1 MRRPTR
7 RGARWPSPGSV
18 CCRRSRPLPAAASP
32 GVGRVVVEGRGGAPV
47 SETTRDAAPAWHAL
61 GADSVLQRLAAT
73 RDGLDADAVAERLR
87 RYGPNALPPPKRVPG
102 WRRFLRHFN
111 DPLIL
116 FLLAA
121 AAIAL
126 SVGHHIDAAVI
137 VAVVTVNAIV
147 GYVQEGRAEQALSAL
162 HSMLAPS
169 ARVLRDGARVQVEVA
184 DLVPGDV
191 LLLEAGDRVPADARL
206 LRGRGLRVDE
216 SVLTGE
222 SVPAEKTDA
231 PVDAGADLGSRHSML
246 YSGTLV
252 SAGQA
257 SALVVATGPATEI
270 GRIGTL
276 LGQVETLTTPLLQQ
290 IGRFGRRFTAFAIVA
305 ALVVFV
311 FAITLRGYSWLDA
324 LMVVVALAVGVIPES
339 LPAVITITL
348 AIGVRR
354 MAARNAIVRRLP
366 AVETLGATTVICS
379 DKTGT
384 LTRNEMTARAVTT
397 TAGRASAD
405 GSGYAPQGAV
415 SADTGGEDA
424 LAAASRVAR
433 IGLLCNDATLHDGDR
448 GWRVD
453 GDPMEGALLALAG
466 KAGLDGAAFAATHP
480 RLDEVPFDA
489 AHRFMATLHAD
500 GDGALVC
507 VKGAPE
513 QVLALSRAQDAP
525 GGDASVLDGAFW
537 QQAIDAAGAEGQRV
551 LGFAWRRL
559 ERVPPRFELDDVQD
573 LVFAGIV
580 GFIDPPREEAVRA
593 VADCRSAGIAVKMIT
608 GDHAATAGA
617 IAGQLRL
624 ADDVRVVT
632 GQELEGV
639 SDADLPAL
647 AESASVF
654 ARTTPEHK
662 LRIVRA
668 LQSRRHTVAMT
679 GDGVNDAPSL
689 KQADIGVA
697 MGHKGTEA
705 AKEASGMVLADD
717 NFASIAAA
725 VHEGRAVYD
734 NIRKVVAW
742 TLPTNGGEAVAVLLA
757 IAFGWVLP
765 MTPAQILWINMVLTV
780 TLGLALAFEPPE
792 RGVMGRPPRRRDA
805 PLVSPFM
812 LWRIVLVSLLF
823 SVGAFGIFAWAQMR
837 GHDVATARTMVVNMF
852 CVMEISYLFSV
863 RYLHG
868 SSFSLRG
875 LRGTPAVLWAV
886 TAVVLAQLAFT
897 YTPWMQVLFDT
908 RPVPAF
914 EGLVIVAV
922 GVALM
927 IVLEAEKW
935 LLRKFRIFDELEAVP
950 DEAGPQPGA
959 IP

>member
-1 MRRPTR
+1 M
-7 RGARWPSPGSV
+7 AV
-18 CCRRSRPLPAAASP
+18 D
-32 GVGRVVVEGRGGAPV
+32 GRGRTPV
-47 SETTRDAAPAWHAL
+47 SETTTTAPPWHAL
-61 GADSVLQRLAAT
+61 GADEVLQRLVAT
-73 RDGLDADAVAERLR
+73 REGLGADEAAERLR
-87 RYGPNALPPPKRVPG
+87 RHGPNALPPPTRIPG

-121 AAIAL
+121 AVIAL
-126 SVGHHIDAAVI
+126 SVGHHVDAAVI

-231 PVDAGADLGSRHSML
+231 PVDAAADLGSRHPML

-257 SALVVATGPATEI
+257 TALVVATGPATEI

-311 FAITLRGYSWLDA
+311 FAIALRGYGWLDA
-324 LMVVVALAVGVIPES
+324 LMVVVALAVGVVPES

-397 TAGRASAD
+397 TAGRATAD
-405 GSGYAPQGAV
+405 GSGYAPQGEV
-415 SADTGGEDA
+415 SADVGGGDA

-433 IGLLCNDATLHDGDR
+433 IGLLCNDATLHGGER

-466 KAGLDGAAFAATHP
+466 KAGLDATALAASHP

-500 GDGALVC
+500 GDGGGDGALVC

-525 GGDASVLDGAFW
+525 GGDGDALDAAFW
-537 QQAIDAAGAEGQRV
+537 QRAIDAAGAEGQRV

-559 ERVPPRFELDDVQD
+559 DAVPARFELDDVGE

-580 GFIDPPREEAVRA
+580 GFIDPPRDEAVRA

-632 GQELEGV
+632 GQDLEQV

-668 LQSRRHTVAMT
+668 LQSRNHTVAMT

-765 MTPAQILWINMVLTV
+765 MAPAQILWINMVLTV

-792 RGVMGRPPRRRDA
+792 QGVMGRPPRRRDA

-823 SVGAFGIFAWAQMR
+823 SAGAFGIFAWAQAR
-837 GHDVATARTMVVNMF
+837 GHDIATARTMVVNMF
-852 CVMEISYLFSV
+852 CVMEIFYLFSV

-886 TAVVLAQLAFT
+886 TAVVIAQLAFT
-897 YTPWMQVLFDT
+897 YTPWMQALFDT

-914 EGLVIVAV
+914 EGLVIVAI
-922 GVALM
+922 GAALM
-927 IVLEAEKW
+927 LVLEAEKW
-935 LLRKFRIFDELEAVP
+935 LLRRLRVFDELDTVA
-950 DEAGPQPGA
+950 DEAGPPLGA
-959 IP
+959 KP

>member
-1 MRRPTR
+1 M
-7 RGARWPSPGSV
+7 AV
-18 CCRRSRPLPAAASP
+18 D
-32 GVGRVVVEGRGGAPV
+32 GRGRIPV
-47 SETTRDAAPAWHAL
+47 SETTTTAPLWHAL
-61 GADSVLQRLAAT
+61 GADEVLQWLVAT
-73 RDGLDADAVAERLR
+73 REGLGADEAADRLR
-87 RYGPNALPPPKRVPG
+87 RHGPNALPPPTRVPG

-121 AAIAL
+121 AVIAL
-126 SVGHHIDAAVI
+126 SVGHHVDAAVI

-231 PVDAGADLGSRHSML
+231 PVDAAADLGSRHPML

-257 SALVVATGPATEI
+257 TALVVATGPATEI

-276 LGQVETLTTPLLQQ
+276 LGEVETLTTPLLQQ

-311 FAITLRGYSWLDA
+311 FAIALRGYGWLDA
-324 LMVVVALAVGVIPES
+324 LMVVVALAVGVVPES

-397 TAGRASAD
+397 TAGRATAD
-405 GSGYAPQGAV
+405 GSGYAPQGEV
-415 SADTGGEDA
+415 SADTGGGDV

-433 IGLLCNDATLHDGDR
+433 IGLLCNDATLHGGERD
-448 GWRVD
+448 WRVD

-466 KAGLDGAAFAATHP
+466 KAGLDATALAASHP

-500 GDGALVC
+500 GDGTLVC

-525 GGDASVLDGAFW
+525 GGDADALDGAFW
-537 QQAIDAAGAEGQRV
+537 LQAIDAAGAEGQRV

-559 ERVPPRFELDDVQD
+559 DAVPARFELDDVGD

-580 GFIDPPREEAVRA
+580 GFIDPPRDEAVRA

-617 IAGQLRL
+617 IAAQLRL
-624 ADDVRVVT
+624 ADAPGSGPGQAVRVVT
-632 GQELEGV
+632 GQDLEQV

-668 LQSRRHTVAMT
+668 LQSRNHTVAMT

-792 RGVMGRPPRRRDA
+792 QGVMGRPPRRRDA

-823 SVGAFGIFAWAQMR
+823 SAGAFGVFAWAQAR
-837 GHDVATARTMVVNMF
+837 GHDIATARTMVVNMF
-852 CVMEISYLFSV
+852 CVMEIFYLFSV

-886 TAVVLAQLAFT
+886 TAVVIAQLAFT
-897 YTPWMQVLFDT
+897 YTPWMQALFDT

-914 EGLVIVAV
+914 EGLVIVAI
-922 GVALM
+922 GAALM
-927 IVLEAEKW
+927 LVLEAEKW
-935 LLRKFRIFDELEAVP
+935 LLRRLRVFDELDTVA
-950 DEAGPQPGA
+950 DEAGPPLGA
-959 IP
+959 KP

>member
-1 MRRPTR
+1 V
-7 RGARWPSPGSV
+7 AV
-18 CCRRSRPLPAAASP
+18 D
-32 GVGRVVVEGRGGAPV
+32 GRGRTPV
-47 SETTRDAAPAWHAL
+47 SETTTTAPPWHAL
-61 GADSVLQRLAAT
+61 GADEVLQRLVAT
-73 RDGLDADAVAERLR
+73 REGLGADEAAERLR
-87 RYGPNALPPPKRVPG
+87 RHGPNALPPPTRIPG

-121 AAIAL
+121 AVIAL
-126 SVGHHIDAAVI
+126 SVGHHVDAAVI

-231 PVDAGADLGSRHSML
+231 PVDAAADLGSRHPML

-257 SALVVATGPATEI
+257 TALVVATGPATEI

-311 FAITLRGYSWLDA
+311 FAIALRGYGWLDA
-324 LMVVVALAVGVIPES
+324 LMVVVALAVGVVPES

-397 TAGRASAD
+397 TAGRATAD
-405 GSGYAPQGAV
+405 GSGYAPQGEV
-415 SADTGGEDA
+415 SADVGGGDA

-433 IGLLCNDATLHDGDR
+433 IGLLCNDATLHGGER

-466 KAGLDGAAFAATHP
+466 KAGLDATALAASHP

-500 GDGALVC
+500 GDGGGDGALVC

-525 GGDASVLDGAFW
+525 GGDGDALDAAFW
-537 QQAIDAAGAEGQRV
+537 QRAIDAAGAEGQRV

-559 ERVPPRFELDDVQD
+559 DAVPARFELDDVGE

-580 GFIDPPREEAVRA
+580 GFIDPPRDEAVRA

-632 GQELEGV
+632 GQDLEQV

-668 LQSRRHTVAMT
+668 LQSRNHTVAMT

-765 MTPAQILWINMVLTV
+765 MAPAQILWINMVLTV

-792 RGVMGRPPRRRDA
+792 QGVMGRPPRRRDA

-823 SVGAFGIFAWAQMR
+823 SAGAFGIFAWAQAR
-837 GHDVATARTMVVNMF
+837 GHDIATARTMVVNMF
-852 CVMEISYLFSV
+852 CVMEIFYLFSV

-886 TAVVLAQLAFT
+886 TAVVIAQLAFT
-897 YTPWMQVLFDT
+897 YTPWMQALFDT

-914 EGLVIVAV
+914 EGLVIVAI
-922 GVALM
+922 GAALM
-927 IVLEAEKW
+927 LVLEAEKW
-935 LLRKFRIFDELEAVP
+935 LLRRLRVFDELDTVA
-950 DEAGPQPGA
+950 DEAGPPLGA
-959 IP
+959 KP